1 MKTKRTKRTTTLAAA
16 WAKRAKLYA
25 EGDKLWAEGAARRAE
40 GAKLR
45 TEGDKCHVDG
55 DRVWINAWIAVYG
68 KDSVVEWTEPKG
80 DR

>member
-1 MKTKRTKRTTTLAAA
+1 MKTKRTLAAA

-25 EGDKLWAEGAARRAE
+25 EGNKLYAE

-45 TEGDKCHVDG
+45 AEGYKLWAEGDL
-55 DRVWINAWIAVYG
+55 VWIDAWIAKHG
-68 KDSVVEWTEPKG
+68 KDSVVEWTKPKG